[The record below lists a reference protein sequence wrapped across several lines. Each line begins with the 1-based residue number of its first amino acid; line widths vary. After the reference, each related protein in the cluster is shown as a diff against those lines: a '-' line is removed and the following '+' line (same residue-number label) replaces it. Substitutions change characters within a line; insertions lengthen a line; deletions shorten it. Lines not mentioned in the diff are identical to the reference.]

1 MKVLQVIHGYP
12 PYYMAGSE
20 IYTYNLSNELAM
32 TINVYVFTRTENPY
46 EPPYT
51 KYDERIKQI
60 KVRRINKPQRNY
72 TLIDKYQDPKMDDEF
87 RQYMSDIEPD
97 IVHFGHLSHLSTN
110 LINIAKDEFN
120 KLIIYTIHNFWLFC
134 YRGQLV
140 DPSVWYENSP
150 LVIQEAFLAGIPV
163 ITTDLGGMK
172 ELVKD
177 GKDGFLFELG
187 DVASLR
193 NIFERIANNP
203 TILNELEVDPGKV
216 KSIREDAEFVLY
228 IYREVML

>member
-51 KYDERIKQI
+51 KYDERIKQV
-60 KVRRINKPQRNY
+60 KVRRINKPQRDY

-140 DPSVWYENSP
+140 ETHQYGMRIRSWSFRRLFWLEFRLSQRI
-150 LVIQEAFLAGIPV
+150 LVE
-163 ITTDLGGMK
+163 
-172 ELVKD
+172 
-177 GKDGFLFELG
+177 
-187 DVASLR
+187 
-193 NIFERIANNP
+193 
-203 TILNELEVDPGKV
+203 
-216 KSIREDAEFVLY
+216 
-228 IYREVML
+228 